1 MKKSTVLLMTILF
14 VFSTTFLLIGYA
26 SISRELKISGEA
38 NIKPVIKKLYISDS
52 KMISTSN
59 ASSVSYEHLYPTNFT
74 NVVNATRTN
83 GSVTYEIPLNN
94 NTDVTYWYH
103 GIILDDRV
111 ENNNLI
117 GATNGIS
124 ISTKDHSSDTYSSFD
139 KEDWIPPKSYR
150 TFYVTYTYGSNAQS
164 YRVLLVNFHFDIRMD
179 SVHDEFLAILND
191 KIGEYGYNY
200 LASEF
205 DKKYKETGSVVLG
218 NIGEDKE
225 IFDNLFGG
233 DLKVEVN
240 GVLQP
245 VTVLVR
251 REDVDNNGSGD
262 QYSSGP
268 KGCEYTVYITAG
280 DLSNPGEQATVYAI
294 SYSKDQHGVLWY
306 QLAELYQGTAPV
318 IDYDPTD
325 NVFEGSIDI
334 DKWKATQNDYKV
346 ADGLIYKVG
355 YPQGDSYDKLYTLEQ
370 LMSTKDQD
378 IFNDIDNIKI
388 MKKLHDIVVANSS
401 VQSDTMEYVRKIYN
415 HALPYFT
422 NYNNGQEFKVNR
434 KYTRAQIIPIIKD
447 IQDAID
453 YYNQAK

>member
-1 MKKSTVLLMTILF
+1 MGSWYLTILF

-26 SISRELKISGEA
+26 AISRELKISGEA
-38 NIKPVIKKLYISDS
+38 NIKPVIKKLYISDVKYS
-52 KMISTSN
+52 SSSN
-59 ASSVSYEHLYPTNFT
+59 ASSVSFEYLYPTNFS
-74 NVVNATRTN
+74 NVVNATNRN
-83 GSVTYEIPLNN
+83 GTITYEVTVHN

-103 GIILDDRV
+103 GIIIEDRV
-111 ENNNLI
+111 EDNNLI
-117 GATNGIS
+117 GTTNGIT
-124 ISTKDHSSDTYSSFD
+124 ISTKDHLSDTYSSFD

-191 KIGEYGYNY
+191 KVGENGYNY

-205 DKKYKETGSVVLG
+205 DKKYKETGSVVIG

-245 VTVLVR
+245 VTVIIR
-251 REDVDNNGSGD
+251 RENVDNNGSGD
-262 QYSSGP
+262 EYSSGP
-268 KGCEYTVYITAG
+268 KGCEYTIYITAD
-280 DLSNPGEQATVYAI
+280 DLSNPGEKVTVYAI
-294 SYSKDQHGVLWY
+294 SYTIDSKGVSWY

-318 IDYDPTD
+318 VDYDPTD
-325 NVFEGSIDI
+325 STFEGSIDI
-334 DKWKATQNDYKV
+334 TKWVATKNDYEV

-355 YPQGDSYDKLYTLEQ
+355 YEQGDSYDKLYTLEQ

-388 MKKLHDIVVANSS
+388 MKKLHDIVVANQS

-434 KYTRAQIIPIIKD
+434 SCTRAQIIPIIKD
-447 IQDAID
+447 LQDALD
-453 YYNQAK
+453 YYNQTK